1 MQFIKTM
8 KGKRSLP
15 LVAVALFSMALAAC
29 SSSSSSSTAA
39 TSTASAAPS
48 SSAPATPDAL
58 SKAWANDWATLGI
71 TNPGITPTDRGI
83 HAVDTS
89 KYKKTGPYTI
99 AFASQGPT
107 NSWATIYDEA
117 LKAEAKKLGVT
128 ISYAGANGKEDKQVN
143 DINDL
148 LAKKPDALI
157 VTPMGPSV
165 KAPIERAAAQG
176 IPVIICTG
184 VVDSTMTVATVDR
197 DNRLN
202 GALSAEWIAEKIGKK
217 GSIVMLSGIP
227 GVPTAETR
235 KKAAEEV
242 FAKYPDIKIL
252 DSQYANWSPTD
263 GKKIAEQQIVKFG
276 KKIQAVWSDSGIQD
290 IGVIQAFKAAGLP
303 IPPMTGEPVN
313 AFLKL
318 AKANNVQFAAIGYPP
333 SHSAICLDT
342 AVAALQGKS
351 VSSFVNVDVPLFT
364 NDQID
369 QWIKPACSDDL
380 WLPAD
385 SIPAD
390 VLKSLK
396 LC

>member
-1 MQFIKTM
+1 MQLVTKLKM
-8 KGKRSLP
+8 KRSWQF
-15 LVAVALFSMALAAC
+15 AAAATFSIVLAAC
-29 SSSSSSSTAA
+29 SSSTSSETAA
-39 TSTASAAPS
+39 PAESAAAAAS
-48 SSAPATPDAL
+48 DAAPDAL
-58 SKAWANDWATLGI
+58 ATAWANDWATLGI
-71 TNPGITPTDRGI
+71 TNPGITPTDKGI
-83 HAVDTS
+83 TTVDTA
-89 KYKKTGPYTI
+89 KYKKDGPYTI

-117 LKAEAKKLGVT
+117 LKGEATKLGVT
-128 ISYAGANGKEDKQVN
+128 ISYAGAMGKEDKQVA

-165 KAPIERAAAQG
+165 KAPIERAAAMG
-176 IPVIICTG
+176 IPVIVCTG
-184 VVDSTMTVATVDR
+184 VVDSTAPIATVDR

-217 GSIVMLSGIP
+217 GNIVMLSGIA

-235 KKAAEEV
+235 KTAAEEV

-263 GKKIAEQQIVKFG
+263 GKKVAEQMITKFG
-276 KKIQAVWSDSGIQD
+276 SKIQAVWSDSGIQD
-290 IGVIQAFKAAGLP
+290 IGVIQAFLAAKLP
-303 IPPMTGEPVN
+303 IPPMTAEPVN

-318 AKANNVQFAAIGYPP
+318 AKANNVEFAAIGYPP
-333 SHSAICLDT
+333 SHSAFCLDA
-342 AVAALQGKS
+342 AVAALKGEP
-351 VSSFVNVDVPLFT
+351 VTSFVNVAVPLFT
-364 NDQID
+364 NMDID
-369 QWIKPACSDDL
+369 KWVQPACSDDL

-385 SIPAD
+385 GIPAD
-390 VLKSLK
+390 VLKKLK

>member
-1 MQFIKTM
+1 MQLFNL
-8 KGKRSLP
+8 KGKRSWQL
-15 LVAVALFSMALAAC
+15 AAAATFSILLAAC

-39 TSTASAAPS
+39 ADTASAAPS
-48 SSAPATPDAL
+48 AAASTPDAL
-58 SKAWANDWATLGI
+58 AAAWANDWGTLGI
-71 TNPGITPTDRGI
+71 TNPGIAPTDKGI
-83 HAVDTS
+83 HTVDTA
-89 KYKKTGPYTI
+89 KYKKDGPYTI

-117 LKAEAKKLGVT
+117 LKGEATKLGVT
-128 ISYAGANGKEDKQVN
+128 ISYAGAMGKEDKQVA

-165 KAPIERAAAQG
+165 KAPIERAAAMG
-176 IPVIICTG
+176 IPVVVCTG
-184 VVDSTMTVATVDR
+184 VVDSTAPIATVDR

-217 GSIVMLSGIP
+217 GNIVMMSGIA

-263 GKKIAEQQIVKFG
+263 GKKVAESMITKFG
-276 KKIQAVWSDSGIQD
+276 SKIQAIWSDSGIQD
-290 IGVIQAFKAAGLP
+290 IGAIQAFLAAKLP

-333 SHSAICLDT
+333 SHSAFCLDT
-342 AVAALQGKS
+342 AVAALKGEP
-351 VSSFVNVDVPLFT
+351 VTSFVNVAVPLFT
-364 NDQID
+364 NADID
-369 QWIKPACSDDL
+369 KWVQPACSDDL

-385 SIPAD
+385 GIPAD
-390 VLKSLK
+390 VLKKLK